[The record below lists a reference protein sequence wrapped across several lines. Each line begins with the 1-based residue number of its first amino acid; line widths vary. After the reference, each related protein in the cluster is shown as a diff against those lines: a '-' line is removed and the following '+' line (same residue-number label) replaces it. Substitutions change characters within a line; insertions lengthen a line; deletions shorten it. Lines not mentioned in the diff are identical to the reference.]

1 MLGRTIRILVV
12 VLAVVG
18 IIVGGYFLWDRMS
31 RVSTG
36 DLERIVQRDAVPADE
51 LPLPDEVLDR
61 LAANRVLLVG
71 EFHFLREHRELIAD
85 LLRELHQRG
94 YRQYLFEWTQAVDW
108 MLYDYVNDG
117 DLVPWWT
124 PPHDIGGEAITA
136 IREFNQ
142 SLPESE
148 RIQVHAIDVQLEDYG
163 GMQTWVGIL
172 ELLSGFLPEQG
183 PIAVFLDGDHETYDS
198 HRALLEELQEALK
211 AERSELIASWG
222 AYWFDTVVE
231 MVEVEL
237 RGVTVRAIRDSDYDE
252 SVRLREDDIKWL
264 ADRRIDSNPNG
275 TLINFGNTHTQKEG
289 LWGTED
295 IEWLG
300 DYLVHSSEI
309 ANGSAFALWVAP
321 ARIVPVPGS
330 KDPEFDLSASPSNEL
345 LRIVSETNGDKI
357 VFLPMDDPL
366 FSD

>member
-1 MLGRTIRILVV
+1 
-12 VLAVVG
+12 
-18 IIVGGYFLWDRMS
+18 
-31 RVSTG
+31 
-36 DLERIVQRDAVPADE
+36 
-51 LPLPDEVLDR
+51 
-61 LAANRVLLVG
+61 
-71 EFHFLREHRELIAD
+71 
-85 LLRELHQRG
+85 
-94 YRQYLFEWTQAVDW
+94 
-108 MLYDYVNDG
+108 
-117 DLVPWWT
+117 
-124 PPHDIGGEAITA
+124 
-136 IREFNQ
+136 
-142 SLPESE
+142 
-148 RIQVHAIDVQLEDYG
+148 
-163 GMQTWVGIL
+163 
-172 ELLSGFLPEQG
+172 
-183 PIAVFLDGDHETYDS
+183 
-198 HRALLEELQEALK
+198 
-211 AERSELIASWG
+211 
-222 AYWFDTVVE
+222 

-366 FSD
+366 FSDGRVPVNVSGDIYVSAPKQQYDALILLPVAHRDFVGD